1 MKNLCNCVWTS
12 GIKRTATLAAAGL
25 IMSLPLF
32 SQEYEEE
39 DEEVVYE
46 LSPFEVS
53 APSTGGYQATSTL
66 SATRIRTKL
75 GATVGGAQDIRYL
88 RNLIDEGIIP
98 SPASFTAEGL
108 FSEHDLPIG
117 GDAKEG
123 WLFDIATQAT
133 SFESAAQPKVDIL
146 AQLGFVSGIDAT
158 TFKPAPLNLVAV
170 VDKSGSMSGGPL
182 ELVRK
187 SLKQV
192 VSQLG
197 NDDQLSI
204 ILYGSSTHIHL
215 VPTKTNSENRD
226 LITASIDQIQSHGST
241 AMEAG
246 LELGYQVARQ
256 SSDTFEGKTRIMLF
270 TDERPNVG
278 RTDAASFMAMAGNG
292 SKSGIGLTTIGVG
305 VHFGAELAEK
315 ISSVRGGNL
324 FFFDED
330 ESMETTFRKELDTMV
345 LELAYDMSL
354 KVTPADGFSLSGLYG
369 IPGDAVT
376 WADDGSLSLEIATL
390 FASRNK
396 GAIYLGF
403 ETSDQNTETL
413 PRISPIATAEISYL
427 QADNKLTRR
436 SSLPIFLTPKKDL
449 QEGIIKG
456 QYLVDQYAS
465 MKLAALLYESGEYKS
480 AAQIANAFANR
491 SLPLPNKKLEI
502 ERKLASELAKQLAKD
517 CKSRGL
523 SLADSPRTRASQA
536 NLLEGEWIE
545 TESGFLESPLE
556 ILRFTEYQT
565 VELFSSTTENP
576 LTFISESEFS
586 LNKRSIVFDDWGRN
600 LRYRLKGDVLSLH
613 EGDTTTTY
621 IRKSGLA
628 AAEKTKLLIRL
639 QDSVGGLPDHE
650 EIALL
655 SRS

>member
-1 MKNLCNCVWTS
+1 
-12 GIKRTATLAAAGL
+12 
-25 IMSLPLF
+25 MSLPLS
-32 SQEYEEE
+32 SQDDEEE

-53 APSTGGYQATSTL
+53 GPSTGGYRATSTL

-123 WLFDIATQAT
+123 WLFDIASQAT

-170 VDKSGSMSGGPL
+170 VDKSGSMSGDPL

-187 SLKQV
+187 SLRQV

-197 NDDQLSI
+197 SDDQLSI
-204 ILYGSSTHIHL
+204 VLYGSSTHIHL
-215 VPTKTNSENRD
+215 EPTKTSTENRD
-226 LITASIDQIQSHGST
+226 QIIASIDRIQSHGST

-256 SSDTFEGKTRIMLF
+256 SADAFVGKTRVMLF

-278 RTDAASFMAMAGNG
+278 RTDATGFMAMAESG
-292 SKSGIGLTTIGVG
+292 SKSDIGLTTIGVG

-324 FFFDED
+324 FFFDDD

-354 KVTPADGFSLSGLYG
+354 KVTPAEGFFLSGLYG

-403 ETSDQNTETL
+403 DRTAQATESLPHTSL
-413 PRISPIATAEISYL
+413 IATAEISYQ
-427 QADNKLTRR
+427 QADNNLTRQ
-436 SSLPIFLTPKKDL
+436 SSLPIFLTPKRDL

-465 MKLAALLYESGEYKS
+465 MKLAALLYESGEYQS
-480 AAQIANAFANR
+480 AAQIAKTFAR
-491 SLPLPNKKLEI
+491 KSLPFPDKKLEI
-502 ERKLASELAKQLAKD
+502 ERKLASELAQQLAKD

-523 SLADSPRTRASQA
+523 SLADSPQTRASQA
-536 NLLEGEWIE
+536 NILEGEWIE
-545 TESGFLESPLE
+545 ADSGFLDSPRE
-556 ILRFTEYQT
+556 ILRFTKNQT
-565 VELFSSTTENP
+565 VELFSTTDENP

-586 LNKRSIVFDDWGRN
+586 LNKRSILFENWGRT
-600 LRYRLKGDVLSLH
+600 LRYRLKGAILSLR
-613 EGDTTTTY
+613 EGDITTNY

-628 AAEKTKLLIRL
+628 AAEETTLMKRL
-639 QDSVGGLPDHE
+639 QDSVGGLPDQE